1 MCLSSNSAKVRFLGL
16 AQSSEGLAERTVQV
30 ALEHPS
36 NLPDSRAIAY
46 GETVSERARQD
57 AELLAAWRE
66 GDRRAGSELFSR
78 YFDDLYGFFHNKV
91 GTPHEAQD
99 LVQQTM
105 LTCVRNRDSFRGDS
119 SFRTF
124 LFTIAR
130 SRLIDR
136 HRQLA
141 RVGEFASVT
150 SLRDPGQSLSTWFR
164 RREREH
170 KLLDALAG
178 LSLEHR
184 LALELHYV
192 QGFHGSELA
201 TVLGLPEGTVRSR
214 LRRAKAALLD
224 RLGSEPDPTL
234 R

>member
-1 MCLSSNSAKVRFLGL
+1 
-16 AQSSEGLAERTVQV
+16 
-30 ALEHPS
+30 
-36 NLPDSRAIAY
+36 
-46 GETVSERARQD
+46 VSERARQD

-91 GTPHEAQD
+91 GSPDEAQD

-124 LFTIAR
+124 VFTVAR

-141 RVGEFASVT
+141 RVGELASVT

-178 LSLEHR
+178 LSLDHR

-214 LRRAKAALLD
+214 LRRAKAALLE
-224 RLGSEPDPTL
+224 RLAGWSQ
-234 R
+234 

>member
-1 MCLSSNSAKVRFLGL
+1 MCLSSDSAQVRFRGL
-16 AQSSEGLAERTVQV
+16 AHFGKSLTERAVQV
-30 ALEHPS
+30 ALGHAS
-36 NLPDSRAIAY
+36 NLPDPHTIAY
-46 GETVSERARQD
+46 GEAVSERTRED

-91 GTPHEAQD
+91 HSPDEAQD

-124 LFTIAR
+124 LFTVAR

-136 HRQLA
+136 HRQLT

-170 KLLDALAG
+170 KLLDALGG
-178 LSLEHR
+178 LTLEHR

-214 LRRAKAALLD
+214 LRRAKAALLE
-224 RLGSEPDPTL
+224 RLAGWGQ
-234 R
+234 

>member
-1 MCLSSNSAKVRFLGL
+1 M
-16 AQSSEGLAERTVQV
+16 
-30 ALEHPS
+30 
-36 NLPDSRAIAY
+36 
-46 GETVSERARQD
+46 SERARED

-66 GDRRAGSELFSR
+66 GDRRAGSELFGR
-78 YFDDLYGFFHNKV
+78 YFDELYGFFHNKV
-91 GTPHEAQD
+91 SSPDEAQD

-105 LTCVRNRDSFRGDS
+105 LTCVRNRDGFRGES

-141 RVGEFASVT
+141 RIGEVAGVT
-150 SLRDPGQSLSTWFR
+150 SLRDVGQSLSTWFR
-164 RREREH
+164 RRERER

-214 LRRAKAALLD
+214 LRRAKAALLE
-224 RLGSEPDPTL
+224 RLGPHSSM
-234 R
+234 